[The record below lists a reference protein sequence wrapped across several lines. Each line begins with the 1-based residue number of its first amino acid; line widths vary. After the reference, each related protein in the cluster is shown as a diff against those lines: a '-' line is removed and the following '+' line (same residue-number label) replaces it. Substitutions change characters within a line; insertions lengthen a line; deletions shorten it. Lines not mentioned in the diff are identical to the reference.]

1 MLGGGENSFSGFSS
15 APTGWPLRCDWA
27 FRSDEIYHEWFRDG
41 SIPTAPENITVTFLT
56 PTSVRVSW
64 QTSMD
69 PHTLP
74 VDKYDVTYKPTD
86 ASYRVVVVVAGN
98 RDAVTLGGLTP
109 DTQYQ
114 LTVAAVWNG
123 KKYRSRPIVFRTLEP
138 PRTSYQLDP
147 GSPAGSSGPPNSP
160 HADTAPSLAGIGIF
174 NDEFGN
180 MSVNST
186 SRELPTIRGVEIG
199 IVVLVLIVWA
209 GAIALF
215 FNRWGKIRMLLPYQ
229 PDYKQ
234 EQLKVPGTG
243 VCANGTCNGQHSHQ
257 HPGADAAP
265 PTSSSIAASE
275 PLNAQPHTHSH
286 PHLAAVARRES
297 SSSPDDQRRHSM
309 ALFHAEQHSHRQPL
323 LGGGQATAPAPA
335 SANHRAKHHQHHVH
349 PLLQRHRSEDR
360 PTPPPVRPG
369 TSAGRHGVT
378 GCQRHSGG
386 QSKPLL
392 QRPPLAHSH
401 SVGQPHQPHPH
412 HAPHHHRSHPR
423 LSQQHRQKLFSRSKQ
438 YTSVCSGGSNSTHYA
453 GDSGTRSRSSREHAD
468 DDVESCPYHPWPEEP
483 SSVISE
489 RCTRA
494 RINSAIFVSSEG
506 KGFDSIEFIRRYG
519 SQSVLC
525 RKAKSAENVSA
536 SERQRR
542 FSEYPEWETED
553 STTGTSGPTGGGNAR
568 RKKSLKPQDS
578 IEMVECHKEPVQVT
592 VPVPPVPTVTP
603 GALPVVAGTTATL
616 VTVGVPI
623 ALAPSKVI
631 TIPPGLTGNSIVGA
645 AASVGQSVS
654 NGTGGNASI
663 PIVVKPTP
671 KLSNLPTL
679 SVSGPSPPHEEEF
692 L

>member
-1 MLGGGENSFSGFSS
+1 MLVLAALLAVHAGL
-15 APTGWPLRCDWA
+15 A
-27 FRSDEIYHEWFRDG
+27 G
-41 SIPTAPENITVTFLT
+41 SLPTAPENITVTFLT
-56 PTSVRVSW
+56 PDSVRVSW

-69 PHTLP
+69 PRSLP

-86 ASYRVVVVVAGN
+86 ARVVVVVAGN

-138 PRTSYQLDP
+138 PRTSYQQDS
-147 GSPAGSSGPPNSP
+147 GSLVGGSSGPPNSP
-160 HADTAPSLAGIGIF
+160 HADTAPSLSGIGIF
-174 NDEFGN
+174 SDEFGN
-180 MSVNST
+180 ISVNST

-257 HPGADAAP
+257 
-265 PTSSSIAASE
+265 
-275 PLNAQPHTHSH
+275 
-286 PHLAAVARRES
+286 
-297 SSSPDDQRRHSM
+297 
-309 ALFHAEQHSHRQPL
+309 
-323 LGGGQATAPAPA
+323 
-335 SANHRAKHHQHHVH
+335 
-349 PLLQRHRSEDR
+349 
-360 PTPPPVRPG
+360 
-369 TSAGRHGVT
+369 
-378 GCQRHSGG
+378 
-386 QSKPLL
+386 
-392 QRPPLAHSH
+392 
-401 SVGQPHQPHPH
+401 
-412 HAPHHHRSHPR
+412 
-423 LSQQHRQKLFSRSKQ
+423 
-438 YTSVCSGGSNSTHYA
+438 
-453 GDSGTRSRSSREHAD
+453 
-468 DDVESCPYHPWPEEP
+468 PYHPWPEEP

-553 STTGTSGPTGGGNAR
+553 STTTGNGSANPASNPR
-568 RKKSLKPQDS
+568 RKKSLKQDS
-578 IEMVECHKEPVQVT
+578 IELVECHKEPTTTTTTST
-592 VPVPPVPTVTP
+592 VPNAVALPVPSVTP
-603 GALPVVAGTTATL
+603 GAVPVVAGTTPTL

-623 ALAPSKVI
+623 AIDRKASSTTAAAAAAAAAAAK
-631 TIPPGLTGNSIVGA
+631 LTGVSINSNSTNNSNNSSPASIVK
-645 AASVGQSVS
+645 SS
-654 NGTGGNASI
+654 
-663 PIVVKPTP
+663 TP

-692 L
+692 LEKDSVRILAAADKRRRFFTGSTGTKERF

>member
-1 MLGGGENSFSGFSS
+1 MAAKRSLQSPKTLANACITCVGAYGGIDTLSS
-15 APTGWPLRCDWA
+15 YG
-27 FRSDEIYHEWFRDG
+27 S

-69 PHTLP
+69 PHTMP

-123 KKYRSRPIVFRTLEP
+123 KKYRSRPIVFRTLEL
-138 PRTSYQLDP
+138 PRTSYQQDS
-147 GSPAGSSGPPNSP
+147 GSLVSGSGPPSSP
-160 HADTAPSLAGIGIF
+160 HADTAPSLSGIGIF
-174 NDEFGN
+174 NEEFGN
-180 MSVNST
+180 ISVNST

-257 HPGADAAP
+257 
-265 PTSSSIAASE
+265 
-275 PLNAQPHTHSH
+275 
-286 PHLAAVARRES
+286 
-297 SSSPDDQRRHSM
+297 
-309 ALFHAEQHSHRQPL
+309 
-323 LGGGQATAPAPA
+323 
-335 SANHRAKHHQHHVH
+335 
-349 PLLQRHRSEDR
+349 
-360 PTPPPVRPG
+360 
-369 TSAGRHGVT
+369 
-378 GCQRHSGG
+378 
-386 QSKPLL
+386 
-392 QRPPLAHSH
+392 
-401 SVGQPHQPHPH
+401 
-412 HAPHHHRSHPR
+412 
-423 LSQQHRQKLFSRSKQ
+423 
-438 YTSVCSGGSNSTHYA
+438 
-453 GDSGTRSRSSREHAD
+453 
-468 DDVESCPYHPWPEEP
+468 PYHPWPEEP

-553 STTGTSGPTGGGNAR
+553 STTGNGTAGTGHGGNSR
-568 RKKSLKPQDS
+568 RKKSLRQDS
-578 IEMVECHKEPVQVT
+578 IELVECHKEPVIAGPPT
-592 VPVPPVPTVTP
+592 VPSVTP
-603 GALPVVAGTTATL
+603 GAVPVVAGTTATL
-616 VTVGVPI
+616 VTVGMPVAI
-623 ALAPSKVI
+623 GSKPMA
-631 TIPPGLTGNSIVGA
+631 TATTTGASAVVAAA
-645 AASVGQSVS
+645 AASAAGV
-654 NGTGGNASI
+654 I
-663 PIVVKPTP
+663 KPTP

>member
-1 MLGGGENSFSGFSS
+1 
-15 APTGWPLRCDWA
+15 
-27 FRSDEIYHEWFRDG
+27 

-69 PHTLP
+69 PHTMP

-138 PRTSYQLDP
+138 PRTSYQQDS
-147 GSPAGSSGPPNSP
+147 GSLVGSSGPPNSP
-160 HADTAPSLAGIGIF
+160 HADTAPSLSGIGIF
-174 NDEFGN
+174 TEEFGN
-180 MSVNST
+180 ISVNST

-257 HPGADAAP
+257 HPGADAAAP
-265 PTSSSIAASE
+265 APAAHPALTTEDAAASE
-275 PLNAQPHTHSH
+275 PLAAQPHHSH
-286 PHLAAVARRES
+286 PHLAVAAAAPRHGEPALR
-297 SSSPDDQRRHSM
+297 SPAHEIRRHSM
-309 ALFHAEQHSHRQPL
+309 VPHGTVPTLLHHAHHGSRQPL
-323 LGGGQATAPAPA
+323 LGAGHHPHPPGH
-335 SANHRAKHHQHHVH
+335 SLANHRHVH

-360 PTPPPVRPG
+360 PLLRHAHRP
-369 TSAGRHGVT
+369 SMV
-378 GCQRHSGG
+378 GCQRHLT
-386 QSKPLL
+386 KPLL
-392 QRPPLAHSH
+392 QRPLLTHAHSVQQAAGAAA
-401 SVGQPHQPHPH
+401 STPHH
-412 HAPHHHRSHPR
+412 HAPHHHHSHPR
-423 LSQQHRQKLFSRSKQ
+423 LSQKYRQTLFSRSKQ
-438 YTSVCSGGSNSTHYA
+438 YTSVCSGGSNSTTHCA

-468 DDVESCPYHPWPEEP
+468 DDVEACPYHPWPEEP

-553 STTGTSGPTGGGNAR
+553 STTGNGTSAHSASNAR
-568 RKKSLKPQDS
+568 RKKSLRQDS
-578 IEMVECHKEPVQVT
+578 IEMVECHKEPAAVT
-592 VPVPPVPTVTP
+592 VPVPVPVPTVTP
-603 GALPVVAGTTATL
+603 GAVPVVVGTTPTL
-616 VTVGVPI
+616 VTVGVPVAI
-623 ALAPSKVI
+623 GSK
-631 TIPPGLTGNSIVGA
+631 PAVGA
-645 AASVGQSVS
+645 ASAATVTASATAAAAG
-654 NGTGGNASI
+654 I
-663 PIVVKPTP
+663 VKPTP

>member
-1 MLGGGENSFSGFSS
+1 MLALAALLAVHAGL
-15 APTGWPLRCDWA
+15 A
-27 FRSDEIYHEWFRDG
+27 G

-69 PHTLP
+69 PHTMP

-138 PRTSYQLDP
+138 PRTSYQQDS
-147 GSPAGSSGPPNSP
+147 GSLVGSSGPPNSP
-160 HADTAPSLAGIGIF
+160 HADTAPSLSGIGIF

-180 MSVNST
+180 ISVNST

-257 HPGADAAP
+257 
-265 PTSSSIAASE
+265 
-275 PLNAQPHTHSH
+275 
-286 PHLAAVARRES
+286 
-297 SSSPDDQRRHSM
+297 
-309 ALFHAEQHSHRQPL
+309 
-323 LGGGQATAPAPA
+323 
-335 SANHRAKHHQHHVH
+335 
-349 PLLQRHRSEDR
+349 
-360 PTPPPVRPG
+360 
-369 TSAGRHGVT
+369 
-378 GCQRHSGG
+378 
-386 QSKPLL
+386 
-392 QRPPLAHSH
+392 
-401 SVGQPHQPHPH
+401 
-412 HAPHHHRSHPR
+412 
-423 LSQQHRQKLFSRSKQ
+423 
-438 YTSVCSGGSNSTHYA
+438 
-453 GDSGTRSRSSREHAD
+453 
-468 DDVESCPYHPWPEEP
+468 PYHPWPEEP

-553 STTGTSGPTGGGNAR
+553 STTGNGTSAHSASNTR
-568 RKKSLKPQDS
+568 RKKSLRQDS
-578 IEMVECHKEPVQVT
+578 IELVECHKEPAAVT
-592 VPVPPVPTVTP
+592 VPVPVPLPTVTP
-603 GALPVVAGTTATL
+603 GAVPVVAGTTATL

-623 ALAPSKVI
+623 AIGSKTVASA
-631 TIPPGLTGNSIVGA
+631 TAVT
-645 AASVGQSVS
+645 AASVATAG
-654 NGTGGNASI
+654 I
-663 PIVVKPTP
+663 VKPTP

-692 L
+692 LRHREKDSPVTDGASIGSEQTVEKERY

>member
-1 MLGGGENSFSGFSS
+1 MLVLAALLAVHAGL
-15 APTGWPLRCDWA
+15 A
-27 FRSDEIYHEWFRDG
+27 G
-41 SIPTAPENITVTFLT
+41 SLPTAPENITVTFLT
-56 PTSVRVSW
+56 PDSVRVSW

-69 PHTLP
+69 PRSLP

-86 ASYRVVVVVAGN
+86 ARVVVVVAGN

-138 PRTSYQLDP
+138 PRTSYQQDS
-147 GSPAGSSGPPNSP
+147 GSLVGGSSGPPNSP
-160 HADTAPSLAGIGIF
+160 HADTAPSLSGIGIF
-174 NDEFGN
+174 SDEFGN
-180 MSVNST
+180 ISVNST

-257 HPGADAAP
+257 
-265 PTSSSIAASE
+265 
-275 PLNAQPHTHSH
+275 
-286 PHLAAVARRES
+286 
-297 SSSPDDQRRHSM
+297 
-309 ALFHAEQHSHRQPL
+309 
-323 LGGGQATAPAPA
+323 
-335 SANHRAKHHQHHVH
+335 
-349 PLLQRHRSEDR
+349 
-360 PTPPPVRPG
+360 
-369 TSAGRHGVT
+369 
-378 GCQRHSGG
+378 
-386 QSKPLL
+386 
-392 QRPPLAHSH
+392 
-401 SVGQPHQPHPH
+401 
-412 HAPHHHRSHPR
+412 
-423 LSQQHRQKLFSRSKQ
+423 
-438 YTSVCSGGSNSTHYA
+438 
-453 GDSGTRSRSSREHAD
+453 
-468 DDVESCPYHPWPEEP
+468 PYHPWPEEP

-553 STTGTSGPTGGGNAR
+553 STTTGNGSANPASNPR
-568 RKKSLKPQDS
+568 RKKSLKQDS
-578 IEMVECHKEPVQVT
+578 IEMVECHKEPTGAT
-592 VPVPPVPTVTP
+592 VPAVALPVPAVTP
-603 GALPVVAGTTATL
+603 GAVPVVAGTTPTL
-616 VTVGVPI
+616 VTVGLPI
-623 ALAPSKVI
+623 AIDRKVPSVATATATAAAAAK
-631 TIPPGLTGNSIVGA
+631 LTGVSISNSNSSTNNSSPASIVK
-645 AASVGQSVS
+645 SS
-654 NGTGGNASI
+654 
-663 PIVVKPTP
+663 TP

-692 L
+692 LDDTRQKDSVRILAAADRRRRFFTSTGSSGTKERF

>member
-1 MLGGGENSFSGFSS
+1 MLALAALLAVHAGL
-15 APTGWPLRCDWA
+15 A
-27 FRSDEIYHEWFRDG
+27 G

-69 PHTLP
+69 PHTMP

-138 PRTSYQLDP
+138 PRTSYQQDS
-147 GSPAGSSGPPNSP
+147 GSLVGSSGPPNSP
-160 HADTAPSLAGIGIF
+160 HADTAPSLSGIGIF

-180 MSVNST
+180 ISVNST

-257 HPGADAAP
+257 
-265 PTSSSIAASE
+265 
-275 PLNAQPHTHSH
+275 
-286 PHLAAVARRES
+286 
-297 SSSPDDQRRHSM
+297 
-309 ALFHAEQHSHRQPL
+309 
-323 LGGGQATAPAPA
+323 
-335 SANHRAKHHQHHVH
+335 
-349 PLLQRHRSEDR
+349 
-360 PTPPPVRPG
+360 
-369 TSAGRHGVT
+369 
-378 GCQRHSGG
+378 
-386 QSKPLL
+386 
-392 QRPPLAHSH
+392 
-401 SVGQPHQPHPH
+401 
-412 HAPHHHRSHPR
+412 
-423 LSQQHRQKLFSRSKQ
+423 
-438 YTSVCSGGSNSTHYA
+438 
-453 GDSGTRSRSSREHAD
+453 
-468 DDVESCPYHPWPEEP
+468 PYHPWPEEP

-553 STTGTSGPTGGGNAR
+553 STTGNGTSAHSASNTR
-568 RKKSLKPQDS
+568 RKKSLRQDS
-578 IEMVECHKEPVQVT
+578 IELVECHKEPAAVT
-592 VPVPPVPTVTP
+592 VPVPVPLPTVTP
-603 GALPVVAGTTATL
+603 GAVPVVAGTTATL

-623 ALAPSKVI
+623 AIGSKTVASA
-631 TIPPGLTGNSIVGA
+631 TAVT
-645 AASVGQSVS
+645 AASVATAG
-654 NGTGGNASI
+654 I
-663 PIVVKPTP
+663 VKPTP

-692 L
+692 LHREKDSPVTDGASIGSEQTVEKERY

>member
-1 MLGGGENSFSGFSS
+1 MLAIAALLAIHAGF
-15 APTGWPLRCDWA
+15 A
-27 FRSDEIYHEWFRDG
+27 G

-114 LTVAAVWNG
+114 LSVAAVWNG
-123 KKYRSRPIVFRTLEP
+123 KRYRSRPIVFRTLEP
-138 PRTSYQLDP
+138 PRTSYQLDS

-160 HADTAPSLAGIGIF
+160 HADTAPSLSGIGIF

-257 HPGADAAP
+257 
-265 PTSSSIAASE
+265 
-275 PLNAQPHTHSH
+275 
-286 PHLAAVARRES
+286 
-297 SSSPDDQRRHSM
+297 
-309 ALFHAEQHSHRQPL
+309 
-323 LGGGQATAPAPA
+323 
-335 SANHRAKHHQHHVH
+335 
-349 PLLQRHRSEDR
+349 
-360 PTPPPVRPG
+360 
-369 TSAGRHGVT
+369 
-378 GCQRHSGG
+378 
-386 QSKPLL
+386 
-392 QRPPLAHSH
+392 
-401 SVGQPHQPHPH
+401 
-412 HAPHHHRSHPR
+412 
-423 LSQQHRQKLFSRSKQ
+423 
-438 YTSVCSGGSNSTHYA
+438 
-453 GDSGTRSRSSREHAD
+453 
-468 DDVESCPYHPWPEEP
+468 
-483 SSVISE
+483 
-489 RCTRA
+489 
-494 RINSAIFVSSEG
+494 
-506 KGFDSIEFIRRYG
+506 
-519 SQSVLC
+519 
-525 RKAKSAENVSA
+525 
-536 SERQRR
+536 RR

-553 STTGTSGPTGGGNAR
+553 STTGTNVPAGSGNAR
-568 RKKSLKPQDS
+568 RKKSLKQDS

-603 GALPVVAGTTATL
+603 GAVPVVAGTTATL
-616 VTVGVPI
+616 ITVGVPI

-631 TIPPGLTGNSIVGA
+631 TIAPNAITGNSIVGSA
-645 AASVGQSVS
+645 AVS
-654 NGTGGNASI
+654 SINNTINSTSNSGSTVGGNATGTTA
-663 PIVVKPTP
+663 IVVKPTP

-692 L
+692 LL

>member
-1 MLGGGENSFSGFSS
+1 MLVLAALLAVHAGL
-15 APTGWPLRCDWA
+15 A
-27 FRSDEIYHEWFRDG
+27 G
-41 SIPTAPENITVTFLT
+41 SLPTAPENITVTFLT

-86 ASYRVVVVVAGN
+86 ARVVVVVAGN
-98 RDAVTLGGLTP
+98 RDAVILGGLTP

-138 PRTSYQLDP
+138 PRTSYQQDS
-147 GSPAGSSGPPNSP
+147 GSLVGSSGPPNSP
-160 HADTAPSLAGIGIF
+160 HADTAPSLSVNGIF
-174 NDEFGN
+174 SDEFGN
-180 MSVNST
+180 ISVNST

-257 HPGADAAP
+257 
-265 PTSSSIAASE
+265 
-275 PLNAQPHTHSH
+275 
-286 PHLAAVARRES
+286 
-297 SSSPDDQRRHSM
+297 
-309 ALFHAEQHSHRQPL
+309 
-323 LGGGQATAPAPA
+323 
-335 SANHRAKHHQHHVH
+335 
-349 PLLQRHRSEDR
+349 
-360 PTPPPVRPG
+360 
-369 TSAGRHGVT
+369 
-378 GCQRHSGG
+378 
-386 QSKPLL
+386 
-392 QRPPLAHSH
+392 
-401 SVGQPHQPHPH
+401 
-412 HAPHHHRSHPR
+412 
-423 LSQQHRQKLFSRSKQ
+423 
-438 YTSVCSGGSNSTHYA
+438 
-453 GDSGTRSRSSREHAD
+453 
-468 DDVESCPYHPWPEEP
+468 PYHPWPEEP

-553 STTGTSGPTGGGNAR
+553 SGTAGNAAANSASNAK
-568 RKKSLKPQDS
+568 RKKSLKQDS
-578 IEMVECHKEPVQVT
+578 IELVECHKEPV
-592 VPVPPVPTVTP
+592 PLPTP
-603 GALPVVAGTTATL
+603 GLGANVVPASTSSSSNSPV
-616 VTVGVPI
+616 I
-623 ALAPSKVI
+623 
-631 TIPPGLTGNSIVGA
+631 
-645 AASVGQSVS
+645 
-654 NGTGGNASI
+654 
-663 PIVVKPTP
+663 VKPTP

>member
-1 MLGGGENSFSGFSS
+1 MLALAALLAVHAGL
-15 APTGWPLRCDWA
+15 A
-27 FRSDEIYHEWFRDG
+27 G

-69 PHTLP
+69 PHTMP

-138 PRTSYQLDP
+138 PRTSYQQDS
-147 GSPAGSSGPPNSP
+147 GSLVGSSGPPNSP
-160 HADTAPSLAGIGIF
+160 HADTAPSLSGIGIF

-180 MSVNST
+180 ISVNST

-257 HPGADAAP
+257 
-265 PTSSSIAASE
+265 
-275 PLNAQPHTHSH
+275 
-286 PHLAAVARRES
+286 
-297 SSSPDDQRRHSM
+297 
-309 ALFHAEQHSHRQPL
+309 
-323 LGGGQATAPAPA
+323 
-335 SANHRAKHHQHHVH
+335 
-349 PLLQRHRSEDR
+349 
-360 PTPPPVRPG
+360 
-369 TSAGRHGVT
+369 
-378 GCQRHSGG
+378 
-386 QSKPLL
+386 
-392 QRPPLAHSH
+392 
-401 SVGQPHQPHPH
+401 
-412 HAPHHHRSHPR
+412 
-423 LSQQHRQKLFSRSKQ
+423 
-438 YTSVCSGGSNSTHYA
+438 
-453 GDSGTRSRSSREHAD
+453 
-468 DDVESCPYHPWPEEP
+468 PYHPWPEEP

-553 STTGTSGPTGGGNAR
+553 STTGNGTSAHSASNTR
-568 RKKSLKPQDS
+568 RKKSLRQDS
-578 IEMVECHKEPVQVT
+578 IELVECHKEPVAVT
-592 VPVPPVPTVTP
+592 VPVPVPVPTVTP
-603 GALPVVAGTTATL
+603 GAVPAVAGTTATL
-616 VTVGVPI
+616 VTVGVPVAI
-623 ALAPSKVI
+623 GSKPVV
-631 TIPPGLTGNSIVGA
+631 SGA
-645 AASVGQSVS
+645 VTAATSV
-654 NGTGGNASI
+654 ASAGI
-663 PIVVKPTP
+663 VKPTP

-692 L
+692 LKHLEKSSTLPDVDSTSSGCEQVEKERY

>member
-1 MLGGGENSFSGFSS
+1 MLALAALLAVHAGL
-15 APTGWPLRCDWA
+15 A
-27 FRSDEIYHEWFRDG
+27 G

-69 PHTLP
+69 PHTMP

-138 PRTSYQLDP
+138 PRTSYQQDS
-147 GSPAGSSGPPNSP
+147 GSLVGSSGPPNSP
-160 HADTAPSLAGIGIF
+160 HADTAPSLSGIGIF
-174 NDEFGN
+174 TEEFGN
-180 MSVNST
+180 ISVNST

-257 HPGADAAP
+257 
-265 PTSSSIAASE
+265 
-275 PLNAQPHTHSH
+275 
-286 PHLAAVARRES
+286 
-297 SSSPDDQRRHSM
+297 
-309 ALFHAEQHSHRQPL
+309 
-323 LGGGQATAPAPA
+323 
-335 SANHRAKHHQHHVH
+335 
-349 PLLQRHRSEDR
+349 
-360 PTPPPVRPG
+360 
-369 TSAGRHGVT
+369 
-378 GCQRHSGG
+378 
-386 QSKPLL
+386 
-392 QRPPLAHSH
+392 
-401 SVGQPHQPHPH
+401 
-412 HAPHHHRSHPR
+412 
-423 LSQQHRQKLFSRSKQ
+423 
-438 YTSVCSGGSNSTHYA
+438 
-453 GDSGTRSRSSREHAD
+453 
-468 DDVESCPYHPWPEEP
+468 PYHPWPEEP

-553 STTGTSGPTGGGNAR
+553 STTGNGTSAHSASNAR
-568 RKKSLKPQDS
+568 RKKSLRQDS
-578 IEMVECHKEPVQVT
+578 IEMVECHKEPAAVT
-592 VPVPPVPTVTP
+592 VPVPVPVPTVTP
-603 GALPVVAGTTATL
+603 GAVPVVVGTTPTL
-616 VTVGVPI
+616 VTVGVPVAI
-623 ALAPSKVI
+623 GSK
-631 TIPPGLTGNSIVGA
+631 PAVGA
-645 AASVGQSVS
+645 ASAATVTASATAAAAG
-654 NGTGGNASI
+654 I
-663 PIVVKPTP
+663 VKPTP

-692 L
+692 LKQLEKNPTVETDVASTSSTDEPLDKERY

>member
-1 MLGGGENSFSGFSS
+1 MLAIAALLAVHAGL
-15 APTGWPLRCDWA
+15 A
-27 FRSDEIYHEWFRDG
+27 G

-138 PRTSYQLDP
+138 PKTSHPLDP

-160 HADTAPSLAGIGIF
+160 HADTAPSLSGFGIF

-257 HPGADAAP
+257 
-265 PTSSSIAASE
+265 
-275 PLNAQPHTHSH
+275 
-286 PHLAAVARRES
+286 
-297 SSSPDDQRRHSM
+297 
-309 ALFHAEQHSHRQPL
+309 
-323 LGGGQATAPAPA
+323 
-335 SANHRAKHHQHHVH
+335 
-349 PLLQRHRSEDR
+349 
-360 PTPPPVRPG
+360 
-369 TSAGRHGVT
+369 
-378 GCQRHSGG
+378 
-386 QSKPLL
+386 
-392 QRPPLAHSH
+392 
-401 SVGQPHQPHPH
+401 
-412 HAPHHHRSHPR
+412 
-423 LSQQHRQKLFSRSKQ
+423 
-438 YTSVCSGGSNSTHYA
+438 
-453 GDSGTRSRSSREHAD
+453 
-468 DDVESCPYHPWPEEP
+468 PYHPWPEEP

-553 STTGTSGPTGGGNAR
+553 STTGTSGPAGGGNAR

-631 TIPPGLTGNSIVGA
+631 TIPPGLTGNS
-645 AASVGQSVS
+645 SVGVLSGQGVS
-654 NGTGGNASI
+654 NGTGGGAGI
-663 PIVVKPTP
+663 PIGVKPTP

>member
-1 MLGGGENSFSGFSS
+1 MLALAALLAVHAGL
-15 APTGWPLRCDWA
+15 A
-27 FRSDEIYHEWFRDG
+27 G

-69 PHTLP
+69 PHTMP

-86 ASYRVVVVVAGN
+86 ARVVVVVAGN

-138 PRTSYQLDP
+138 PRTSYQQDS
-147 GSPAGSSGPPNSP
+147 GSLVGSSGPPNSP
-160 HADTAPSLAGIGIF
+160 HADTAPSLSGIGIF
-174 NDEFGN
+174 TEEFGN
-180 MSVNST
+180 ISVNST

-257 HPGADAAP
+257 DA
-265 PTSSSIAASE
+265 AASE
-275 PLNAQPHTHSH
+275 PLAAQPHHSH
-286 PHLAAVARRES
+286 PHLAVAAAAPRHGEPALR
-297 SSSPDDQRRHSM
+297 SPAHEIRRHSM
-309 ALFHAEQHSHRQPL
+309 VPHGTVPTLLHHAHHGSRQPL
-323 LGGGQATAPAPA
+323 LGAGHHPHPPGH
-335 SANHRAKHHQHHVH
+335 SLANHRHVH

-360 PTPPPVRPG
+360 PLLRHAHRP
-369 TSAGRHGVT
+369 SMV
-378 GCQRHSGG
+378 GCQRH
-386 QSKPLL
+386 QTKPLL
-392 QRPPLAHSH
+392 QRPLLTHAHSVQQAAGAA
-401 SVGQPHQPHPH
+401 STPHH
-412 HAPHHHRSHPR
+412 HAPHHHHSHPR
-423 LSQQHRQKLFSRSKQ
+423 LSQKYRQTLFSRSKQ
-438 YTSVCSGGSNSTHYA
+438 YTSVCSGGSNSTTHCA

-468 DDVESCPYHPWPEEP
+468 DDVEACPYHPWPEEP

-553 STTGTSGPTGGGNAR
+553 STTGNGTSAHSASNAR
-568 RKKSLKPQDS
+568 RKKSLRQDS
-578 IEMVECHKEPVQVT
+578 IEMVECHKEPVAVT
-592 VPVPPVPTVTP
+592 VPVPVAVPTVTP
-603 GALPVVAGTTATL
+603 GAVPVVVGTTPTL
-616 VTVGVPI
+616 VTVGVPVAI
-623 ALAPSKVI
+623 GSK
-631 TIPPGLTGNSIVGA
+631 PAVGA
-645 AASVGQSVS
+645 ASTATVTASATAAAAG
-654 NGTGGNASI
+654 I
-663 PIVVKPTP
+663 VKPTP

-692 L
+692 LL